1 MNIKQSFCAVLSVLM
16 MTSIFCPVTAQA
28 RPVVVPTTPGDRN
41 AVVELNTEAL
51 TFDVTVPTS
60 LPIHVSASGEV
71 TTADDVKI
79 INNSHGAVTVSN
91 VTLHSHGDWSAVDT
105 ETDLSDTPVGTKQYS
120 MTINNE
126 TTTEAGAI
134 TFDQENWPSIYGA
147 NDSDTDELPI
157 IYSAA
162 VAPQTDTV
170 NTDVAEVV
178 FTIGWDTV
186 DPIGQITDYYT
197 FTDDPETNGW
207 KVSLTSQ
214 FKSALLYDSEL
225 FGVPYGQTQYKDW
238 YPGNPLPELPA
249 EYEGKPVTNLNYM
262 FATSYSYSSGGSF
275 GTINGYGSFGN
286 LDLRNFD
293 VSNVVTMDQMF
304 NSCGDASSI
313 ILDGWDTSNVTNM
326 HNMFNSSKLTVLDL
340 SSFNFSQVSV
350 DSLLKN
356 CSKLTTVYV
365 KDSDTQEKFEAVY
378 PSITFEVKSVD

>member
-1 MNIKQSFCAVLSVLM
+1 MSIKPSFCAVLAALIMS
-16 MTSIFCPVTAQA
+16 FAFQPVTASA
-28 RPVVVPTTPGDRN
+28 YMIPAIPTTPGDRN
-41 AVVELNTEAL
+41 AVIELNTEAL

-178 FTIGWDTV
+178 FTIGWDYSEPFV
-186 DPIGQITDYYT
+186 LTDYYT
-197 FTDDPETNGW
+197 FIDDPETGGW
-207 KVSLTSQ
+207 KVSLNGDFQ
-214 FKSALLYDSEL
+214 DALYEYSSGGWGTKQDP
-225 FGVPYGQTQYKDW
+225 FGTW
-238 YPGNPLPELPA
+238 YPGNPLPSLPSV
-249 EYEGKPVTNLNYM
+249 YEGKPVTNISMM
-262 FATSYSYSSGGSF
+262 FCLDDPYDMVFHDGGPTF
-275 GTINGYGSFGN
+275 G
-286 LDLRNFD
+286 D
-293 VSNVVTMDQMF
+293 
-304 NSCGDASSI
+304 
-313 ILDGWDTSNVTNM
+313 
-326 HNMFNSSKLTVLDL
+326 LDL
-340 SSFNFSQVSV
+340 SNFDFSNIVKMDAMFASANAKSI
-350 DSLLKN
+350 DLSNLDFSEKEIERYFLYEG
-356 CSKLTTVYV
+356 CYGTIYV
-365 KDSDTQEKFEAVY
+365 KDVVAQEKLEEAY
-378 PSITFEVKSVD
+378 PEITFEVKTVD

>member
-1 MNIKQSFCAVLSVLM
+1 MKQSFCAVLSALM
-16 MTSIFCPVTAQA
+16 MVSAFCPVMAQA
-28 RPVVVPTTPGDRN
+28 GPAVVGPTTPGDRN
-41 AVVELNTEAL
+41 AVVELKTEAL

-162 VAPQTDTV
+162 VAPQADTV

-178 FTIGWDTV
+178 FTIGWDYSEPDV
-186 DPIGQITDYYT
+186 LTDYYT
-197 FTDDPETNGW
+197 FTDDPATGGW
-207 KVSLTSQ
+207 KVELNSE
-214 FKSALLYDSEL
+214 FKNALYYKR
-225 FGVPYGQTQYKDW
+225 GMGQPIGQKQYHAW
-238 YPGNPLPELPA
+238 LPGSPLPALPA
-249 EYEGKPVTNLNYM
+249 EYEGKPVTNLASM
-262 FATSYSYSSGGSF
+262 FALTKIEHTDDGGIMMTPSYGV
-275 GTINGYGSFGN
+275 SFGN
-286 LDLRNFD
+286 LDLSNFD
-293 VSNVVTMDQMF
+293 ISNVVNMEGIFYD
-304 NSCGDASSI
+304 CGADVI
-313 ILDGWDTSNVTNM
+313 
-326 HNMFNSSKLTVLDL
+326 DL
-340 SSFNFSQVSV
+340 SSFDFSEIDIPNYFIDGV
-350 DSLLKN
+350 K
-356 CSKLTTVYV
+356 TVYV
-365 KDSDTQEKFEAVY
+365 KDAADQEKLQEKF
-378 PSITFEVKSVD
+378 SDITFEVKSVD